1 MRPSLVFLHGFGE
14 DARIWDDFIKRRFS
28 DEVIH
33 IPNYADWADCSSI
46 SVYARKIEESLPQ
59 NGTFVLIGHSM
70 GGYIALEIAKQFP
83 ERIQGV
89 VMLHSTPLADSIE
102 KQAQRDKTATFIQEH
117 GSETFIKS
125 FVANLFAPEF
135 VVGHRHLME
144 KLAIRYVTISQAGLV
159 AATLAM
165 KVRADLVGFVQ
176 STNIPMLFVLGE
188 KDPLIPTDSIVEVL
202 KGKAQHKYVI
212 LSDVAHQGCY
222 EAPEETYA
230 AINQFIN
237 EIHA

>member
-1 MRPSLVFLHGFGE
+1 MRPSLVLLHGFGE
-14 DARIWDDFIKRRFS
+14 DARMWDDFISGRFS

-33 IPNYADWADCSSI
+33 IPNYADWADCPTI
-46 SVYARKIEESLPQ
+46 PAYAQKIEKALPQ
-59 NGTFVLIGHSM
+59 NGTIVLMGHSM
-70 GGYIALEIAKQFP
+70 GGYIALEMAKLFP

-89 VMLHSTPLADSIE
+89 VMLHSTPLADSTE
-102 KQAQRDKTATFIQEH
+102 KQAQRDKTAAFIQEH
-117 GSETFIKS
+117 GSETFIRS
-125 FVANLFAPEF
+125 FVTNLFAPEF
-135 VVGHRHLME
+135 VVAHRHLME
-144 KLAIRYVTISQAGLV
+144 KLADCYVSISQAGLI
-159 AATLAM
+159 AATLAI

-188 KDPLIPTDSIVEVL
+188 QDPLIPTDSIVEVL

-212 LSDVAHQGCY
+212 LSAVAHQGCY

>member
-1 MRPSLVFLHGFGE
+1 M
-14 DARIWDDFIKRRFS
+14 WDDFIPSRFS
-28 DEVIH
+28 DATLH

-46 SVYARKIEESLPQ
+46 AAYAQKIEDTLPQ

-70 GGYIALEIAKQFP
+70 GGYIALEMAKLFP

-89 VMLHSTPLADSIE
+89 VMLHSTPMADSIE

-117 GSETFIKS
+117 GSEAFIRS
-125 FVANLFAPEF
+125 FVTNLFAPEF
-135 VVGHRHLME
+135 VVAHRHLME
-144 KLAIRYVTISQAGLV
+144 KLAHRYVSISQAGLV

-165 KVRADLVGFVQ
+165 KVRADLCGFVQ
-176 STNIPMLFVLGE
+176 STHIPMLFVLGE

-212 LSDVAHQGCY
+212 LSAVAHQGCY

-230 AINQFIN
+230 AIDQFIN

>member
-1 MRPSLVFLHGFGE
+1 M
-14 DARIWDDFIKRRFS
+14 WDDFIPSRFS
-28 DEVIH
+28 DATLH

-70 GGYIALEIAKQFP
+70 GGYIALDLAKQFP

-89 VMLHSTPLADSIE
+89 VMLHSTPMADSTV
-102 KQAQRDKTATFIQEH
+102 KQAQRDKTAAFIQEH
-117 GSETFIKS
+117 GSETFIRS
-125 FVANLFAPEF
+125 FVTNLFAPEF
-135 VVGHRHLME
+135 VVDHRHLME
-144 KLAIRYVTISQAGLV
+144 KLADRYVSISQAGLV

-165 KVRADLVGFVQ
+165 KVRADLCGFVQ

-188 KDPLIPTDSIVEVL
+188 KDPLIPKDSIVEVL

-212 LSDVAHQGCY
+212 LSAVAHQGCY

-230 AINQFIN
+230 AIDQFIN

>member
-14 DARIWDDFIKRRFS
+14 DARMWDDFIPGRFF
-28 DEVIH
+28 DATMH
-33 IPNYADWADCSSI
+33 IPNYADWSDCLSI
-46 SVYARKIEESLPQ
+46 SAYAQKIEQNLPY
-59 NGTFVLIGHSM
+59 NETFVLIGHSM
-70 GGYIALEIAKQFP
+70 GGYIALEMAKQFP
-83 ERIQGV
+83 ERIQGI
-89 VMLHSTPLADSIE
+89 VMLHSTPLADSTE
-102 KQAQRDKTATFIQEH
+102 KQAQRDKTATFIQEN
-117 GSETFIKS
+117 GSETFIRS

-135 VVGHRHLME
+135 VVAHRHLME
-144 KLAIRYVTISQAGLV
+144 ELADRYVTISQAGLV

-188 KDPLIPTDSIVEVL
+188 QDPLIPTDSIVEVL

-212 LSDVAHQGCY
+212 LSAVAHQGCY
-222 EAPEETYA
+222 EAPEETYL

>member
-1 MRPSLVFLHGFGE
+1 M
-14 DARIWDDFIKRRFS
+14 WDDFIPSRFS
-28 DEVIH
+28 DATLH

-46 SVYARKIEESLPQ
+46 AAYAQKIEDTLPQ

-70 GGYIALEIAKQFP
+70 GGYIALEMAKLFP

-89 VMLHSTPLADSIE
+89 VMLHSTPMADSIE

-117 GSETFIKS
+117 GSEAFIRS
-125 FVANLFAPEF
+125 FVTNLFAPEF
-135 VVGHRHLME
+135 VVDHRHLME
-144 KLAIRYVTISQAGLV
+144 KLADRYVSISQAGLV

-165 KVRADLVGFVQ
+165 KVRADLCGFVQ
-176 STNIPMLFVLGE
+176 STHIPMLFVLGE

-212 LSDVAHQGCY
+212 LSAVAHQGCY

-230 AINQFIN
+230 AIDQFIN